1 MPVSIPSHLPSS
13 TFLSSYTVAFL
24 QKLTVFQISAEKC
37 RSTGSQSAKLRLNPH
52 ALCVLPSFLH
62 WPSFDDPNH
71 RQLPLSRGFV
81 SGRTHEPWRL
91 QSWAQN
97 EKIVHPV
104 ISSYQFYR
112 CRQNALGEGNVG
124 QNCPR
129 IHWCHVTILVDR
141 HLLSYHHVTCFIMT
155 HAFDKHIC
163 SENQNCRVS
172 WIHGKNPKFL
182 WNLGT
187 WRIAPVLLASSN
199 VHPCHP

>member
-1 MPVSIPSHLPSS
+1 MVLSPLSSFQQRTLSRGLSVKSFDLRGKAFLLDWLFGPSCTFNISEPEPIEIYTLVMPVSIPSHLPSS
-13 TFLSSYTVAFL
+13 PFLSSFTVAFL

-37 RSTGSQSAKLRLNPH
+37 RSTGSQSAKLHLNPH

-104 ISSYQFYR
+104 ISST
-112 CRQNALGEGNVG
+112 NA
-124 QNCPR
+124 
-129 IHWCHVTILVDR
+129 
-141 HLLSYHHVTCFIMT
+141 
-155 HAFDKHIC
+155 
-163 SENQNCRVS
+163 
-172 WIHGKNPKFL
+172 
-182 WNLGT
+182 GT
-187 WRIAPVLLASSN
+187 ML
-199 VHPCHP
+199 